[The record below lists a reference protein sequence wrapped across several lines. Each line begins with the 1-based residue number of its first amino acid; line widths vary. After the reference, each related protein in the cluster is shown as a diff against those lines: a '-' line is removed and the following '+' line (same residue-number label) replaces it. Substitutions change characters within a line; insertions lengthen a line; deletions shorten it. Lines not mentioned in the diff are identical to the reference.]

1 VVVVGGSAVVVVD
14 VGVPVIGF
22 VLVGNRAL
30 VDDAVPMVDGGTV
43 VVAADVGVVDVV
55 LV

>member
-1 VVVVGGSAVVVVD
+1 VVVVD
-14 VGVPVIGF
+14 VGVPVIVV

-43 VVAADVGVVDVV
+43 VVAVDVGVVDVV